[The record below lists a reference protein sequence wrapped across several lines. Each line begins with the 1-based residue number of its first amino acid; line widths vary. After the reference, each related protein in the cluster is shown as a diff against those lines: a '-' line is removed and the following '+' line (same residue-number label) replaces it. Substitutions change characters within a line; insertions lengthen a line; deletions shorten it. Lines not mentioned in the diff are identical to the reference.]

1 MAVPVTAF
9 LSFSVP
15 VGLVSASLPPQTVS
29 ADPATGPTAFH
40 ASSNPF
46 GEPRVEGWASY
57 LKSRVLPSEVKTGGG
72 AGSLLPVLPFRAP
85 QNSASK
91 RGLEAVVGT
100 LTQGVATSPSYLW
113 EGDSTARQRHGNGPA
128 PSGLRACTAADV
140 LPTGIWQRLV
150 RGGAQQLSQ

>member
-29 ADPATGPTAFH
+29 ADPATGQTAFH

-113 EGDSTARQRHGNGPA
+113 EGDSTARQRTRA
-128 PSGLRACTAADV
+128 LGLRACTAADV